1 MRRCF
6 LLCLF
11 NLGVHYI
18 YVNNIV
24 RGVGSDVSIAGCC
37 RVGGVPRISG
47 LYFVDDFAFDGLSS
61 LCSLCSLCAGIG
73 FRLSIG
79 IVIFALDARGSSRN
93 GLLLLVRFGR
103 IVGLLG
109 SCVLC
114 SIGVSFRLGFG
125 VFASLDARSFSRQLR
140 AALRL

>member
-6 LLCLF
+6 LLWLF

-47 LYFVDDFAFDGLSS
+47 LYFVDDFAFDGLSGF
-61 LCSLCSLCAGIG
+61 CSLCAGIG
-73 FRLSIG
+73 FTLSIG

-93 GLLLLVRFGR
+93 GLLILVRFGR

-109 SCVLC
+109 VCDLC

>member
-6 LLCLF
+6 LLWLF

-24 RGVGSDVSIAGCC
+24 SGVGSDVSIAGCC

-47 LYFVDDFAFDGLSS
+47 LYFVDDFAFDGLSGF
-61 LCSLCSLCAGIG
+61 CSPGAGIG

-140 AALRL
+140 AALRF